1 MIHESISTNHPYQT
15 RGARNGLIR
24 FGENF
29 RGQSSLVD
37 LSFKHRAVQVH
48 NKVPAIV
55 RTGSLATVKKKLKK
69 WVIQNVPID

>member
-1 MIHESISTNHPYQT
+1 MIHEPISINNPYQT

-37 LSFKHRAVQVH
+37 LSFKQRAVQVH